1 MENQDIQSTTENN
14 SGAAPDLTI
23 TDLSNIRAIL
33 DVAVRRGT
41 FSASE
46 ISGVGAAY
54 DRLNSFLTAVQQQ
67 ATPDDQKQN

>member
-1 MENQDIQSTTENN
+1 MENQETQSNTAENTT
-14 SGAAPDLTI
+14 APELTV
-23 TDLSNIRAIL
+23 TDLSNIRSIL

-54 DRLNSFLTAVQQQ
+54 DRLNTFLTAVQEQ
-67 ATPDDQKQN
+67 AKTQEQN